1 MNSIFFFCSKTGE
14 KKLIG
19 SNTKTTSFL
28 SQEAQKINSEF
39 IGGKA
44 YLSLV
49 QPPWISG
56 TADFSIGPDDQILE
70 QHPYMQA
77 HTIAPLSVIMNLYQ
91 TLIE

>member
-1 MNSIFFFCSKTGE
+1 MIKTDRIQYQDDFFPFS
-14 KKLIG
+14 G
-19 SNTKTTSFL
+19 SAENPFGL
-28 SQEAQKINSEF
+28 
-39 IGGKA
+39 GGKA
-44 YLSLV
+44 HLSLV

-56 TADFSIGPDDQILE
+56 TADFSIVPDDQILE

>member
-1 MNSIFFFCSKTGE
+1 MRR
-14 KKLIG
+14 LG

-28 SQEAQKINSEF
+28 SQEAQKIHSIF

-56 TADFSIGPDDQILE
+56 TADFSFSIGPDDQILE
-70 QHPYMQA
+70 QHPYMP
-77 HTIAPLSVIMNLYQ
+77 IP
-91 TLIE
+91 